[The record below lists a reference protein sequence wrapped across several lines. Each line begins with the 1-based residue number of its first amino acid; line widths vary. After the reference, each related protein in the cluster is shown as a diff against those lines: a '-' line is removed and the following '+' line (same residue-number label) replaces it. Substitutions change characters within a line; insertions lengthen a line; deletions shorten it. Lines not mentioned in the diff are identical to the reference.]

1 MTETINVANI
11 DKVHK
16 NPIAE
21 LVQTACQF
29 ESHIDISSEGKNIN
43 AKSLMGIMAF
53 GLKEGIEVTISAE
66 GSDESQAIESLKK
79 FLTLTELS
87 EKTEIDKDFGLSCV
101 TRIYSKKVDECRE
114 LGVSHFIHFLCY
126 FGVKIFD

>member
-29 ESHIDISSEGKNIN
+29 DISSEGKNIN

-53 GLKEGIEVTISAE
+53 GLRDGMSVTISAE
-66 GSDESQAIESLKK
+66 GNDADKAVETIKK
-79 FLTLTELS
+79 FLIG
-87 EKTEIDKDFGLSCV
+87 K
-101 TRIYSKKVDECRE
+101 
-114 LGVSHFIHFLCY
+114 
-126 FGVKIFD
+126 

>member
-53 GLKEGIEVTISAE
+53 GLRDGMSVTISAE
-66 GSDESQAIESLKK
+66 GKK
-79 FLTLTELS
+79 FLIG
-87 EKTEIDKDFGLSCV
+87 K
-101 TRIYSKKVDECRE
+101 
-114 LGVSHFIHFLCY
+114 
-126 FGVKIFD
+126 

>member
-43 AKSLMGIMAF
+43 AKSLMGIMALRD
-53 GLKEGIEVTISAE
+53 GMSVTISAE
-66 GSDESQAIESLKK
+66 GNDADKAVETIKK
-79 FLTLTELS
+79 FLIGE
-87 EKTEIDKDFGLSCV
+87 
-101 TRIYSKKVDECRE
+101 
-114 LGVSHFIHFLCY
+114 
-126 FGVKIFD
+126 

>member
-29 ESHIDISSEGKNIN
+29 ESHIDISSEGKNIEIEGEGKNIN

-53 GLKEGIEVTISAE
+53 GLRDGMSVTISAE
-66 GSDESQAIESLKK
+66 GNDADKAVETIKK
-79 FLTLTELS
+79 FLIGE
-87 EKTEIDKDFGLSCV
+87 
-101 TRIYSKKVDECRE
+101 
-114 LGVSHFIHFLCY
+114 
-126 FGVKIFD
+126 

>member
-1 MTETINVANI
+1 MTETVVVGSI
-11 DKVHK
+11 DKAYK

-29 ESHIDISSEGKNIN
+29 ECHIDLSSMGKNIN

-79 FLTLTELS
+79 FLT
-87 EKTEIDKDFGLSCV
+87 CA
-101 TRIYSKKVDECRE
+101 
-114 LGVSHFIHFLCY
+114 
-126 FGVKIFD
+126 

>member
-21 LVQTACQF
+21 LVQF

-53 GLKEGIEVTISAE
+53 GLRDGMSVTISAE
-66 GSDESQAIESLKK
+66 GNDADKAVETIKK
-79 FLTLTELS
+79 FLIGE
-87 EKTEIDKDFGLSCV
+87 
-101 TRIYSKKVDECRE
+101 
-114 LGVSHFIHFLCY
+114 
-126 FGVKIFD
+126 

>member
-53 GLKEGIEVTISAE
+53 GLKEGIEVKVIAA
-66 GSDESQAIESLKK
+66 GSDENEATDAIKN
-79 FLTLTELS
+79 FLTCN
-87 EKTEIDKDFGLSCV
+87 D
-101 TRIYSKKVDECRE
+101 
-114 LGVSHFIHFLCY
+114 
-126 FGVKIFD
+126 

>member
-29 ESHIDISSEGKNIN
+29 ESHIDISSEGNDADK
-43 AKSLMGIMAF
+43 AV
-53 GLKEGIEVTISAE
+53 E
-66 GSDESQAIESLKK
+66 AIKK
-79 FLTLTELS
+79 FLIGE
-87 EKTEIDKDFGLSCV
+87 
-101 TRIYSKKVDECRE
+101 
-114 LGVSHFIHFLCY
+114 
-126 FGVKIFD
+126 

>member
-1 MTETINVANI
+1 MRPSRAYRRRNWPINVANI

-53 GLKEGIEVTISAE
+53 GLRDGMSVTISAE
-66 GSDESQAIESLKK
+66 GNDADKAVETIKK
-79 FLTLTELS
+79 FLIGE
-87 EKTEIDKDFGLSCV
+87 
-101 TRIYSKKVDECRE
+101 
-114 LGVSHFIHFLCY
+114 
-126 FGVKIFD
+126 

>member
-29 ESHIDISSEGKNIN
+29 ESHIDISSDGKNIN

-53 GLKEGIEVTISAE
+53 GLRDGISAE
-66 GSDESQAIESLKK
+66 GNDADKAVEAIKK
-79 FLTLTELS
+79 FLIGE
-87 EKTEIDKDFGLSCV
+87 
-101 TRIYSKKVDECRE
+101 
-114 LGVSHFIHFLCY
+114 
-126 FGVKIFD
+126 